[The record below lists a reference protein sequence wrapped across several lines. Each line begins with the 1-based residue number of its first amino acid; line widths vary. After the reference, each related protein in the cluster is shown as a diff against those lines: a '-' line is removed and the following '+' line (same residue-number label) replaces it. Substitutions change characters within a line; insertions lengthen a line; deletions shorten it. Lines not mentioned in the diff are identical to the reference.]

1 MTSKDPQG
9 AELTSAS
16 LINLAESWGLPRLA
30 CIASTLSALALLLT
44 MLGYDRLGYGALS
57 GIFSLPLVLM
67 LVVVLVLVFLGMIL
81 SSFFGMKF
89 DRSRRV
95 EVWFLPAVRLCAE
108 YSIAV
113 FAVCFTMVMA
123 QASLQWISQVVIS
136 AIIIIFALVAYRTAV
151 YLHTPWSSD
160 NSDSG
165 RSKLALMGIAFCAAL
180 LLIALVVLLN
190 FSEGWIASMG
200 ANGANEGAQLDWPR
214 WGRAVLALA
223 GFVLVSRRIAVVSRE
238 G

>member
-1 MTSKDPQG
+1 
-9 AELTSAS
+9 
-16 LINLAESWGLPRLA
+16 
-30 CIASTLSALALLLT
+30 
-44 MLGYDRLGYGALS
+44 
-57 GIFSLPLVLM
+57 M
-67 LVVVLVLVFLGMIL
+67 LVVVLIFVFLGVIV

-123 QASLQWISQVVIS
+123 QASLQWISQMMIS
-136 AIIIIFALVAYRTAV
+136 ALIIIFALVAYRTAI
-151 YLHTPWSSD
+151 YLHTPWSPD
-160 NSDSG
+160 NCDSG
-165 RSKLALMGIAFCAAL
+165 RSRVALIGIAFCAAL
-180 LLIALVVLLN
+180 FLFALVVLLN

-214 WGRAVLALA
+214 WVRAVLAVAGIVLA
-223 GFVLVSRRIAVVSRE
+223 SRWIAVVSRE